1 MPVESRLAALRDR
14 LVAESADAI
23 AIASVPNL
31 VYCTGF
37 GGVFDE
43 EPAHLGLVSECGA
56 VLITDSRYFEAVE
69 RAARGSEWRVV
80 CTAETL
86 VSAISAEVSSA
97 RFGRVALETTLPHSR
112 FRALEVALESDV
124 IEASGWVE
132 EIRVAKDDSEIA
144 SMAAAQAL
152 TERAFD
158 HVLER
163 VIRAGVSERELAL
176 ELEFFMRRAGSEGV
190 AFPPIVASGP
200 NSALPHAIPS
210 ERLLRVGDFVV
221 LDFGARVDGYCADMT
236 RTVVVGR
243 ASDRQ
248 REVYSAVEAASGDA
262 TTALHAQMTGAEL
275 DAVARRTLEGAGLA
289 RYFGHGL
296 GHGVGLE
303 VHELPRVGP
312 RADTPIPAGAVITI
326 EPGVY
331 IPEFGGV
338 RIENLA
344 VVNESGAEV
353 LTRADT
359 ALLEV

>member
-1 MPVESRLAALRDR
+1 MAVQSRLAALRDR
-14 LVAESADAI
+14 LVAESTDAI
-23 AIASVPNL
+23 LIASVPNL

-37 GGVFDE
+37 GEAFDE

-56 VLITDSRYFEAVE
+56 VLVTDSRYFGAFQRVSS
-69 RAARGSEWRVV
+69 GSEWRVS
-80 CTAETL
+80 CTTETL
-86 VSAISAEVSSA
+86 TSAIADEVAGA
-97 RFGRVALETTLPHSR
+97 RFDRIAVETTLPHAR
-112 FRALEVALESDV
+112 FRALETALEV
-124 IEASGWVE
+124 EVLEAAGWVE
-132 EIRVAKDDSEIA
+132 DIRVAKDESEIA
-144 SMAAAQAL
+144 SIRAAQGL
-152 TERAFD
+152 TEEAFG
-158 HVLER
+158 HVLEH
-163 VIRAGVSERELAL
+163 VLRAGVSERAIAL

-210 ERLLRVGDFVV
+210 ERLLRTGDFVV

-243 ASDRQ
+243 ASERQ
-248 REVYSAVEAASGDA
+248 REVYSAVEAANRDA
-262 TTALHAQMTGAEL
+262 TAALRAGMTGAEL
-275 DAVARRTLEGAGLA
+275 DAVARQTLERAGLA
-289 RYFGHGL
+289 EYFGHGL

-312 RADTPIPAGAVITI
+312 RAEAPIPAGAVITI
-326 EPGVY
+326 EPGAY